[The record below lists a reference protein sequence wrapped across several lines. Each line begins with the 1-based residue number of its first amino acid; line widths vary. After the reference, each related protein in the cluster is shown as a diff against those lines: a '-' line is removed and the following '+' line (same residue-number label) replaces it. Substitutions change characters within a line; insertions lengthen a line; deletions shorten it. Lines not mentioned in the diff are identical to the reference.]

1 MKVIKRNG
9 RLQEFDINK
18 IKISIMRTSD
28 DLKEPLNSSDIDN
41 VTQSIEDIIKTY
53 NQDSIKAQEIHR
65 IVVEELRKYGFQ
77 HIAQA
82 YDEGSK

>member
-9 RLQEFDINK
+9 RLQEFDVNK
-18 IKISIMRTSD
+18 IKVSIMRASD
-28 DLKEPLNSSDIDN
+28 DLKQPLNSSDIDN
-41 VTQSIEDIIKTY
+41 ITQSIQGTIKTY
-53 NQDSIKAQEIHR
+53 NEDSVKAQEIHR

-77 HIAQA
+77 HIAEA

>member
-18 IKISIMRTSD
+18 IKVSIMRASD
-28 DLKEPLNSSDIDN
+28 DLKEPLNSSDIDR
-41 VTQSIEDIIKTY
+41 VAQSIEGTIKTY
-53 NQDSIKAQEIHR
+53 NQDSIKAEDIHR
-65 IVVEELRKYGFQ
+65 IVVEELRKYGFH
-77 HIAQA
+77 HIAEA

>member
-53 NQDSIKAQEIHR
+53 NQDSIKAQDIHR
-65 IVVEELRKYGFQ
+65 IVVEELRKYEFS
-77 HIAQA
+77 HIAEA